1 MNCRM
6 TRGVFLRANG
16 EVNCYCS
23 TGEQVSL
30 ARLPQETTGWDFV
43 ADHYLA
49 PGMARVRRAMAEER
63 LPFPAHC
70 LKCNYLDP
78 AGSPQPELV
87 EREVEWFHLEAAA
100 VCNLRCPFC
109 VHGIPEARRRY
120 RRDKPHLLPP
130 ELHAKVMDD
139 LAARGINVRWMYF
152 SGRGEPG
159 LHPGLWSMVAADKR
173 RFDTDYLVNTN
184 GNIPFD
190 PAIVSSGLDKIK
202 IALDAVDPEAYAR
215 YRRGGAVERVLG
227 LTEAIAREKA
237 RRGAQSPAIIWQ
249 KVLFDYNDSDRELAA
264 YQEAASRLGV
274 DQIKLVFTWTEGGS
288 DRRPQ
293 ELELSFP
300 EVQILDTY
308 QRDNL
313 SPAELERRLEGLRAA
328 PGLAGWLD
336 LVSRVLHWFEMG
348 TENRDQ
354 YDLFAGLAPD
364 DPRLFRLRRGHPALG
379 AYAAALAEGLEGL
392 AGAYD
397 LRGLPA
403 EARRYRAWAGGIRPP
418 APVRAAG
425 GAA

>member
-1 MNCRM
+1 
-6 TRGVFLRANG
+6 
-16 EVNCYCS
+16 
-23 TGEQVSL
+23 
-30 ARLPQETTGWDFV
+30 
-43 ADHYLA
+43 
-49 PGMARVRRAMAEER
+49 
-63 LPFPAHC
+63 
-70 LKCNYLDP
+70 
-78 AGSPQPELV
+78 
-87 EREVEWFHLEAAA
+87 
-100 VCNLRCPFC
+100 
-109 VHGIPEARRRY
+109 
-120 RRDKPHLLPP
+120 
-130 ELHAKVMDD
+130 
-139 LAARGINVRWMYF
+139 
-152 SGRGEPG
+152 
-159 LHPGLWSMVAADKR
+159 MVAADKR